1 MSLFFLV
8 RIVLFVKMFF
18 LFYILKIVLF
28 YWVCFFLDLDS
39 DWIDELM
46 DKLKSVN
53 MLMFYILR
61 EYFFFLILINIL
73 FVIECVLLVY
83 YCLFW
88 KLIRLFVFFIFFLF
102 VFCNIVIYN
111 VNRFFCIFWFWYF
124 KENWIILKLINNFIR
139 NYGLEFNFIIFII
152 FW

>member
-53 MLMFYILR
+53 ILVFYILR

-73 FVIECVLLVY
+73 FVIEWVLLVY
-83 YCLFW
+83 YCVFW
-88 KLIRLFVFFIFFLF
+88 KLIRLFVIFIFFLF

>member
-73 FVIECVLLVY
+73 FVIEWVLLVY

-88 KLIRLFVFFIFFLF
+88 KLIRLLVIFVFFLF